1 MKTYNI
7 IKGIFAATVLSV
19 VFSGCSEDAMDRIN
33 KDHGHTQSV
42 AARFILTDVITSTA
56 FSNAGGDFNTYLSAY
71 IEYEVGVDNQLYY
84 AETRESEPTS
94 SSTFNNTWN
103 GLYSTL
109 KSARIII
116 NQCSEGGID
125 HGNYVT
131 KGMAEVLAAYNCAL
145 IADMFGD
152 APCSQAAL
160 IDENGSPVYLT
171 PKMDKQE
178 EIYTQAMQYLDDAI
192 ADLQKEDLIDPEAQD
207 LLYQGDAEKWLKL
220 AYGLKARYTMHLLKR
235 SANKD
240 ADMEKVLEYVD
251 NSFESAEEQAAFDV
265 YDANNINP
273 LYGFFVARA
282 GLGASESMR
291 SKLAEYNDPR
301 LSRAFITKQGTSGKE
316 QAPGTADNAVY
327 APNGTPE
334 QGTSQYG
341 TSLFMYSISAPT
353 LLLSYHELK
362 FLEAEALC
370 RLERDAKSALKDA
383 VVAGL
388 LNIHEKKLRNRR
400 QGRTERKA
408 GELMYNF
415 VDTTERYPGQNLPS
429 EALMFNG
436 NYLENV
442 IPGYRTLY
450 VSGREVL
457 GTEITDLET
466 GVSDGTKYRR
476 KRYQPRTIVVGYQ
489 LIAEDNSAF
498 RSAYNKLNALLD
510 EEQATLIFA
519 DEPDKYYIGT
529 KQGTSEVPAGRNA
542 ITAELEFYC
551 ADPFKYSVEE
561 FTVNPTADDGK
572 TFIVSYNGTYR
583 AFPKLQAVMHS
594 ENGVVGFVNDSKK
607 ILQFGDPDEL
617 NGETYKKS
625 ELITSYADQYV
636 WSQDAAWKD
645 DTGSNFLYS
654 NSKTAGKLGVMS
666 VDSIKGL
673 YLASSGYVSP
683 NTNGWN
689 GAMKSIDVV
698 DSNGA
703 KGATHLYCYMNS
715 WFETGLMGQT
725 GCQAIA
731 FCDANG
737 KMICCQEIYKTD
749 TIGNTAH
756 MNMWVG
762 GNNPRI
768 VKTYT
773 FEPCHRKDAN
783 PYSQTYGAS
792 DMMKHGEKIRFFW
805 KGSYP
810 EFTVPELK
818 DVKVATVKLYLGQW
832 GSRNTGNQ
840 LVTRNYFRGIFVR
853 IDNVEKWRDI
863 PNKFSVNQV
872 LTADCSNG
880 EVMLQGLPRQ
890 DLGALGNDWENF
902 CLQPGM
908 NQIQCIASD
917 WATQPTYTMK
927 YREVFL

>member
-42 AARFILTDVITSTA
+42 AGRFILTDVITSTA

-125 HGNYVT
+125 YGNFAT

-160 IDENGSPVYLT
+160 VDENGSPVYLT

-192 ADLQKEDLIDPEAQD
+192 ADLQKEDLIDPGAQD

-334 QGTSQYG
+334 QGTSKYG

-388 LNIHEKKLRNRR
+388 LNAENSFTISRKELGKTLINAASSITEAEAESYFDNTIEAKYTAEPLKATMTQKYFALWGASGEATESYNDVRRMKGLGENFIELKNPNSFPLRCPYGNS
-400 QGRTERKA
+400 
-408 GELMYNF
+408 
-415 VDTTERYPGQNLPS
+415 DTTTNAEVKAAYGNGQYVYS
-429 EALMFNG
+429 
-436 NYLENV
+436 ENV
-442 IPGYRTLY
+442 WW
-450 VSGREVL
+450 
-457 GTEITDLET
+457 
-466 GVSDGTKYRR
+466 
-476 KRYQPRTIVVGYQ
+476 
-489 LIAEDNSAF
+489 
-498 RSAYNKLNALLD
+498 
-510 EEQATLIFA
+510 
-519 DEPDKYYIGT
+519 
-529 KQGTSEVPAGRNA
+529 AG
-542 ITAELEFYC
+542 
-551 ADPFKYSVEE
+551 
-561 FTVNPTADDGK
+561 
-572 TFIVSYNGTYR
+572 
-583 AFPKLQAVMHS
+583 
-594 ENGVVGFVNDSKK
+594 
-607 ILQFGDPDEL
+607 
-617 NGETYKKS
+617 
-625 ELITSYADQYV
+625 
-636 WSQDAAWKD
+636 
-645 DTGSNFLYS
+645 
-654 NSKTAGKLGVMS
+654 
-666 VDSIKGL
+666 
-673 YLASSGYVSP
+673 
-683 NTNGWN
+683 
-689 GAMKSIDVV
+689 
-698 DSNGA
+698 
-703 KGATHLYCYMNS
+703 
-715 WFETGLMGQT
+715 
-725 GCQAIA
+725 
-731 FCDANG
+731 
-737 KMICCQEIYKTD
+737 
-749 TIGNTAH
+749 
-756 MNMWVG
+756 
-762 GNNPRI
+762 
-768 VKTYT
+768 
-773 FEPCHRKDAN
+773 
-783 PYSQTYGAS
+783 
-792 DMMKHGEKIRFFW
+792 
-805 KGSYP
+805 
-810 EFTVPELK
+810 
-818 DVKVATVKLYLGQW
+818 
-832 GSRNTGNQ
+832 GSR
-840 LVTRNYFRGIFVR
+840 
-853 IDNVEKWRDI
+853 
-863 PNKFSVNQV
+863 
-872 LTADCSNG
+872 
-880 EVMLQGLPRQ
+880 
-890 DLGALGNDWENF
+890 
-902 CLQPGM
+902 
-908 NQIQCIASD
+908 
-917 WATQPTYTMK
+917 
-927 YREVFL
+927 